1 MFFSLALELVVE
13 SGVSAASCIF
23 QERYL
28 MVQLSR
34 PRREDST
41 HHPREGADE
50 PFVER
55 AKLDGSIDCAYDDVD
70 EAET

>member
-1 MFFSLALELVVE
+1 MLFGCALELVVE
-13 SGVSAASCIF
+13 FGVSAASCSF

-28 MVQLSR
+28 MVQLSE
-34 PRREDST
+34 PCGEDSA
-41 HHPREGADE
+41 HHLREEVDE

-55 AKLDGSIDCAYDDVD
+55 AKLDGSVDCAYDDVD